1 MGEKGP
7 MSFLDRLRRRVKT
20 ATRPRA
26 PLPERTGPRV
36 RQTES
41 GTEGALRDRLTADP
55 NDAHAFAELAEIV
68 RRHAAEGHGPGA
80 PSQTTPEARAAGADD
95 AVWALAEEL
104 AHSPRAWFPLVELAR
119 LSVAED
125 IDGAVRRL
133 SIATDRDPTGQALLE
148 GLVVLREAGLNDA
161 ALALGTG
168 HWRPAEHKPEVGR
181 EMVLAALAAGRLGDA
196 KRHRAALM
204 SNPDVQHSAALA
216 ADLEKQIAKAKP
228 SKSLS

>member
-1 MGEKGP
+1 

-20 ATRPRA
+20 VTRPR

-41 GTEGALRDRLTADP
+41 GTEGALRERLAVDP
-55 NDAHAFAELAEIV
+55 NDAVAFAELAEIV

-148 GLVVLREAGLNDA
+148 GLIVLREAGLNDA
-161 ALALGTG
+161 ALSLGTG

-196 KRHRAALM
+196 KRHRAAMM
-204 SNPDVQHSAALA
+204 SHPDAQNSAALA

>member
-1 MGEKGP
+1 M
-7 MSFLDRLRRRVKT
+7 
-20 ATRPRA
+20 APRA
-26 PLPERTGPRV
+26 RCATGSPPTPTTPSRSPSWPRSSAGTLPRATV
-36 RQTES
+36 
-41 GTEGALRDRLTADP
+41 
-55 NDAHAFAELAEIV
+55 
-68 RRHAAEGHGPGA
+68 PGA
-80 PSQTTPEARAAGADD
+80 PSQTTPEAQAAGADD

-148 GLVVLREAGLNDA
+148 GLIVLREAGLNDA

-181 EMVLAALAAGRLGDA
+181 EMVLAALAAGRLGEA

-204 SNPDVQHSAALA
+204 ANPDVQHSAALA

-228 SKSLS
+228 SRSLSASELAGVASASGR